1 LIELSAS
8 GGPDLRP
15 WLEEVLTG
23 ATEQDLVQGGLIAQ
37 SVAQAAS
44 FWRIREL
51 MVEAQQK
58 RGTHLRTDVAVPISA
73 IGPFVADVTKA
84 LTLALPGLLVVSY
97 GHVGDGNV
105 HVNALPPQG
114 MTEASFRS
122 WLGPLTEKV
131 NDVVDRF
138 GGSISAEHGIGL
150 SKREALARRLP
161 EKHRQLMRTIKD
173 VMDPHELLAPGRILA
188 SAKFTQSL

>member
-1 LIELSAS
+1 M
-8 GGPDLRP
+8 
-15 WLEEVLTG
+15 
-23 ATEQDLVQGGLIAQ
+23 AQ
-37 SVAQAAS
+37 NVAQAAA

-58 RGTHLRTDVAVPISA
+58 RGTHLRTDVSVPISE
-73 IGPFVADVTKA
+73 IGPFIADVTAA
-84 LTLALPGLLVVSY
+84 LTLALPGILVVSY

-114 MTEASFRS
+114 MAEASFRS

-150 SKREALARRLP
+150 SKRAALARRLP
-161 EKHRQLMRTIKD
+161 EKHRRLMQSIKD
-173 VMDPHELLAPGRILA
+173 VLDPHELLAPGRILA
-188 SAKFTQSL
+188 SAKSTQSL